1 MRGRIVKGIA
11 GFYYVYAE
19 DEVLY
24 ECRAKGLF
32 RKENIKP
39 LIGDNVIIDII
50 DKEEHTGNITELIP
64 RSNEM
69 IRPNV
74 ANVDQ
79 VLIVCALMTPDP
91 NFLMLDKLILQFKKQ
106 GIPII
111 LCFNK
116 DDLVDKEYASDICR
130 VYRDCGCRLMVT
142 SVANGDGIEDIRE
155 AVRGK
160 MTSVAGASGT
170 GKSSII
176 NALCGGALMETGEI
190 SKKLGRGK
198 HTTRHSE
205 ILPIGKDTYIID
217 TPGFSSVDVMGIS
230 CEELKD
236 YYEEFL
242 PYDDCYYTPC
252 SHTHEPDCGVKAA
265 VEGGL
270 ISKERY
276 EGYLR
281 IYSGL
286 KDKRRY

>member
-116 DDLVDKEYASDICR
+116 DDLVDKEY
-130 VYRDCGCRLMVT
+130 VKYYCRLY
-142 SVANGDGIEDIRE
+142 N
-155 AVRGK
+155 
-160 MTSVAGASGT
+160 
-170 GKSSII
+170 
-176 NALCGGALMETGEI
+176 L
-190 SKKLGRGK
+190 
-198 HTTRHSE
+198 
-205 ILPIGKDTYIID
+205 
-217 TPGFSSVDVMGIS
+217 
-230 CEELKD
+230 
-236 YYEEFL
+236 
-242 PYDDCYYTPC
+242 
-252 SHTHEPDCGVKAA
+252 
-265 VEGGL
+265 
-270 ISKERY
+270 
-276 EGYLR
+276 
-281 IYSGL
+281 
-286 KDKRRY
+286 